1 MRCVA
6 QRHGLSPTEIVR
18 LGTLSGA
25 EALGW
30 SSRIGSITPGKWADL
45 IAVPCG
51 AADPAE
57 AVLQHE
63 GPPTYVWLRGQPIV
77 AKQPD

>member
-6 QRHGLSPTEIVR
+6 RRHGLSPTEILR
-18 LGTLSGA
+18 MGTLSGA

-30 SSRIGSITPGKWADL
+30 SSRMGSITPGKRADL
-45 IAVPCG
+45 IALPCNSG
-51 AADPAE
+51 DPAE

-63 GPPTYVWLRGQPIV
+63 GPPTHVWLDGQPIV
-77 AKQPD
+77 AN